1 MTSMKGTQVEQLTF
15 LTTRSLTVTME
26 NARQAPHYSDVL
38 RLSQLLQ
45 LANY

>member
-26 NARQAPHYSDVL
+26 NARRSSTLFRCSQA
-38 RLSQLLQ
+38 
-45 LANY
+45 